1 MKCTIEGFN
10 QQQAL
15 SLSKEVIENGKS
27 VIKKI
32 DVLDLVI
39 LRWFTDFYHKMVK
52 MEFEGK
58 QYAWVDYKSLLK
70 DMPILDMGK
79 DNLYKRFKKLVLLGV
94 LNHYTSKNGGTF
106 SYYTFGENF
115 TSLLETSQPQNY
127 EGTENF
133 TEGSGIFYG
142 EGTENFTEQNNQ
154 STNNNKSTKY
164 NKKENLE
171 QCDDIFQE
179 YNNQNIIHHKEMK
192 DDIVKAITKAL
203 SKHSK
208 EEIILSIQRYGEM
221 YHSGYEYCNYKWNL
235 KDFLTRDKGV
245 SEFLDEGSK
254 WNNYL
259 NFKNQ
264 PKKSVSSAPTLPEF
278 VY

>member
-1 MKCTIEGFN
+1 MSIIKVNKNSNYTVMSNYHLQEKEMSLKAKGL
-10 QQQAL
+10 L
-15 SLSKEVIENGKS
+15 SLMLSLPEDWDYSVGGLCSICVEKETAINAILKELKEFGYLTVDKLMPNQTSSGRIEYVYNIYECPNEKSKQEVEKQGIEN
-27 VIKKI
+27 
-32 DVLDLVI
+32 
-39 LRWFTDFYHKMVK
+39 
-52 MEFEGK
+52 
-58 QYAWVDYKSLLK
+58 
-70 DMPILDMGK
+70 
-79 DNLYKRFKKLVLLGV
+79 LGV
-94 LNHYTSKNGGTF
+94 EILGIENQGQQNTNILN
-106 SYYTFGENF
+106 
-115 TSLLETSQPQNY
+115 
-127 EGTENF
+127 
-133 TEGSGIFYG
+133 
-142 EGTENFTEQNNQ
+142 
-154 STNNNKSTKY
+154 TNNKKN

-192 DDIVKAITKAL
+192 EDIIKAITKAL